1 MTLLRRT
8 AMLCVGLLLTLPTYA
23 QKRDPLNA
31 QEVDQ
36 LRETAQE
43 PDKRIKL
50 FVKFARARMLAVE
63 QVRSDPKLA
72 KDRGSRL
79 HDLLEDF
86 LNLNDELDDNLD
98 DYSGRKADLRK
109 PLKEVIQAE
118 SDFQL
123 KLRGIK
129 ESLSDPKLA
138 AEAKEYEFV
147 LENALEAVTQSLEND
162 RKLLDD
168 QTEQF
173 AKQKEEEKHKGK
185 K

>member
-8 AMLCVGLLLTLPTYA
+8 ALLCVGLLLILPAYA

-43 PDKRIKL
+43 PEKRIKL
-50 FVKFARARMLAVE
+50 FVKFARARMLAIE
-63 QVRSDPKLA
+63 QVRSDPKLE

-86 LNLNDELDDNLD
+86 LSLNDELDDNLD
-98 DYSGRKADLRK
+98 DYSSRKADLRK
-109 PLKEVIQAE
+109 ALKDVIQAE

-123 KLRGIK
+123 KLRGMK
-129 ESLSDPKLA
+129 ESLADPKLA
-138 AEAKEYEFV
+138 TEAKEYEFV
-147 LENALEAVTQSLEND
+147 LENSLEAVTQSLEND

-168 QTEQF
+168 QNEEF
-173 AKQKEEEKHKGK
+173 AKHKDKDKKGK
-185 K
+185 D